1 MASIGLKFERIGNVG
16 HLFEPHLGIS
26 LKPKA
31 PTDAATV
38 SCSRPDDSGPG
49 EHLQLTPE
57 DAQKVRIDSLPRSFS
72 FDRPRLG
79 RKQSLDLQA
88 QKLLEDCRSE
98 MAQILKRKKYQKTR
112 RNRLSSERLKS
123 SLIINRRGRGAIDI
137 WRIKQ
142 RQ

>member
-1 MASIGLKFERIGNVG
+1 
-16 HLFEPHLGIS
+16 LGIS
-26 LKPKA
+26 LNSKR
-31 PTDAATV
+31 PTNALTVRNSRAADAARV
-38 SCSRPDDSGPG
+38 EHPQL
-49 EHLQLTPE
+49 HLQLTPE
-57 DAQKVRIDSLPRSFS
+57 DAQKVRIDSLPRSIS

-79 RKQSLDLQA
+79 RKQALDLQA